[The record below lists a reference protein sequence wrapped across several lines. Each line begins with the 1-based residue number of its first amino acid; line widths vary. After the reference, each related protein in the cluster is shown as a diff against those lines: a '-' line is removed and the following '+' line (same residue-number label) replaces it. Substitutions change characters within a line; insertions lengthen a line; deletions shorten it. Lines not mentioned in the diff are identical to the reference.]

1 MGSGFRFSSFFGSP
15 LPSPVAAAALPTINN
30 HILRKH
36 LEAVNTLQQR
46 LLEAELQ
53 CRPGDTGT
61 ANATDEEVRR
71 ARGPALAA
79 VESG

>member
-15 LPSPVAAAALPTINN
+15 MPSPVAAAALPTINN
-30 HILRKH
+30 HILHKH

-53 CRPGDTGT
+53 CRPGG
-61 ANATDEEVRR
+61 AAPVNATDEEVRFWHGTQLTQ
-71 ARGPALAA
+71 RG
-79 VESG
+79 